1 MIRLAILISGR
12 GSNMLHLADA
22 IENYKIDANIA
33 LVISN
38 KDCDGIAL
46 AAARGFATKVL
57 KQSDFDNRLT
67 HDAAIASAIEDS
79 HADYVF
85 LAGYMAILG
94 AVFVDQFAGKLI
106 NIHPSLL
113 PAFKGLDTHQ
123 RAIDAGVK
131 THGVSIHLVNT
142 ALDDGP
148 LILQASLAVAE
159 TDTAKTLAD
168 RVLKLEHQIYSFVLF
183 SLATQNV
190 TLFPDGVTW
199 HAKTLAAAPA
209 EMQNILAPCVIW
221 PERDLAGV

>member
-12 GSNMLHLADA
+12 GSNVLCLADA
-22 IENYKIDANIA
+22 IEKYQINAVITI
-33 LVISN
+33 VISN

-46 AAARGFATKVL
+46 AAARGLATKVV
-57 KQSDFDNRLT
+57 KRSDFDNRLA
-67 HDAAIASAIEDS
+67 HDADIASTIEEC

-94 AVFVDQFAGKLI
+94 SVFVDQFAGKLI

-123 RAIDAGVK
+123 RAINAGVE
-131 THGVSIHLVNT
+131 THGVSIHLVNAT
-142 ALDDGP
+142 LDEGP

-159 TDTAKTLAD
+159 TDTAKILAG
-168 RVLKLEHQIYSFVLF
+168 RVLQLEHQIYPFVLL
-183 SLATQNV
+183 SLAAQNV
-190 TLFPDGVTW
+190 TLLPDEVIW

-209 EMQNILAPCVIW
+209 DMQKILAPCVIW
-221 PERDLAGV
+221 PECDLA

>member
-12 GSNMLHLADA
+12 GSNMLCLADA
-22 IENYKIDANIA
+22 IEKYQINAAIA

-38 KDCDGIAL
+38 KNCDGIAL
-46 AAARGFATKVL
+46 AAARGLATKVV
-57 KQSDFDNRLT
+57 KRSNFDNRLA
-67 HDAAIASAIEDS
+67 HDAAIASTIEDC

-85 LAGYMAILG
+85 LAGYTAILG
-94 AVFVDQFAGKLI
+94 SVFVDQFAGKLI

-131 THGVSIHLVNT
+131 THGVSIHLVNA

-148 LILQASLAVAE
+148 LILQASVAVAE
-159 TDTAKTLAD
+159 TDTAKTLAG
-168 RVLKLEHQIYSFVLF
+168 RVLQLEHQIYPFVLL

-190 TLFPDGVTW
+190 TLLPDEVIW
-199 HAKTLAAAPA
+199 HAKMLAAAPA
-209 EMQNILAPCVIW
+209 DMQKILAPCVIW
-221 PERDLAGV
+221 PDVSSHR

>member
-1 MIRLAILISGR
+1 MIRLAVLISGR
-12 GSNMLHLADA
+12 GSNTLCLADA
-22 IENYKIDANIA
+22 IENDKIDATIA

-46 AAARGFATKVL
+46 AEARGLATKVV
-57 KQSDFDNRLT
+57 KRGDFDNHIA
-67 HDAAIASAIEDS
+67 HDAAIASAIEDC

-94 AVFVDQFAGKLI
+94 SVFVNQFAGKLI

-123 RAIDAGVK
+123 RAIDADVK
-131 THGVSIHLVNT
+131 THGVSIHLVNA

-159 TDTAKTLAD
+159 TDTAQILAG
-168 RVLKLEHQIYSFVLF
+168 RVLQLEHQIYPFVLL
-183 SLATQNV
+183 SLAAQNV
-190 TLFPDGVTW
+190 TLLPDGVIW
-199 HAKTLAAAPA
+199 HVKTLAPAPA
-209 EMQNILAPCVIW
+209 EMQNVLAPCVIW
-221 PERDLAGV
+221 PDGSSHR

>member
-12 GSNMLHLADA
+12 GSNMLCLADA
-22 IENYKIDANIA
+22 IEKYQINAVIT

-46 AAARGFATKVL
+46 AAARGLATKVV
-57 KQSDFDNRLT
+57 KRSDFENRLA
-67 HDAAIASAIEDS
+67 HDADIASTIEEC

-85 LAGYMAILG
+85 LAGYTAILG
-94 AVFVDQFAGKLI
+94 SVFVDQFAGKLI

-131 THGVSIHLVNT
+131 THGVSIHLVNAT
-142 ALDDGP
+142 LDEGP

-159 TDTAKTLAD
+159 TDTAKILAG
-168 RVLKLEHQIYSFVLF
+168 RVLHLEHQIYPFVLL
-183 SLATQNV
+183 SLAAQNV
-190 TLFPDGVTW
+190 TLLPDEVIW
-199 HAKTLAAAPA
+199 HVKTLAAAPTD
-209 EMQNILAPCVIW
+209 MQKILAPCVIW
-221 PERDLAGV
+221 PECDLA

>member
-12 GSNMLHLADA
+12 GSNMLCLADA
-22 IENYKIDANIA
+22 IEKYQINATIA

-38 KDCDGIAL
+38 KNCDGIGL
-46 AAARGFATKVL
+46 AAVRGLATKVV
-57 KQSDFDNRLT
+57 KRSEFDNRRA
-67 HDAAIASAIEDS
+67 HDAAIASAIEDC

-94 AVFVDQFAGKLI
+94 SVFVDQFAGKLI

-131 THGVSIHLVNT
+131 THGVSIHLVNA
-142 ALDDGP
+142 ALDDGS

-159 TDTAKTLAD
+159 TDTAKVLAS
-168 RVLKLEHQIYSFVLF
+168 RVRQLEPQIYPFVLH
-183 SLATQNV
+183 SLAAQNV
-190 TLFPDGVTW
+190 TLLPDRVIW
-199 HAKTLAAAPA
+199 HLTSLAAAPA
-209 EMQNILAPCVIW
+209 EMQNVLASYVIW
-221 PERDLAGV
+221 PDGSSHR

>member
-12 GSNMLHLADA
+12 GSNMLRLADA
-22 IENYKIDANIA
+22 IEKYQINATIA
-33 LVISN
+33 VVISN

-46 AAARGFATKVL
+46 AAARGLATKVVRR
-57 KQSDFDNRLT
+57 SDFDTRLA
-67 HDAAIASAIEDS
+67 HDAAIASAIEDC

-94 AVFVDQFAGKLI
+94 SVFVDKFAGKLI

-131 THGVSIHLVNT
+131 THGVSIHLVNA

-159 TDTAKTLAD
+159 TDTAKMLAG
-168 RVLKLEHQIYSFVLF
+168 RVLQLEHQIYPFVLL
-183 SLATQNV
+183 SLAAQTV
-190 TLFPDGVTW
+190 TLLPDGVIW
-199 HAKTLAAAPA
+199 HETTLATAPT

-221 PERDLAGV
+221 PDCSSHR

>member
-1 MIRLAILISGR
+1 MILLAILISGR
-12 GSNMLHLADA
+12 GSNMLCLADA
-22 IENYKIDANIA
+22 IEKYKIDATIA

-67 HDAAIASAIEDS
+67 HDAAIASAIEGS

-94 AVFVDQFAGKLI
+94 FVFVDKFAGKLI

-113 PAFKGLDTHQ
+113 PAFKGLNTHQ

-131 THGVSIHLVNT
+131 THGVSIHLVNA

-159 TDTAKTLAD
+159 TDTAMVLAD
-168 RVLKLEHQIYSFVLF
+168 RVLQLEHQIYPFILV
-183 SLATQNV
+183 SLAAQNV
-190 TLFPDGVTW
+190 TLLADGVIW
-199 HAKTLAAAPA
+199 HAKTLAGAPA
-209 EMQNILAPCVIW
+209 EIQNVLAPCVIW
-221 PERDLAGV
+221 PKRDLA